1 MARES
6 SLLNALWEPSS
17 RLCVQIGSQAR
28 TFDEFR
34 IITLS
39 SSRRRTSAVTRHDV
53 IEKMAVGF
61 GPGNLGELRNLEP
74 AIAAARQ
81 IPGGDP
87 IAC

>member
-1 MARES
+1 M
-6 SLLNALWEPSS
+6 
-17 RLCVQIGSQAR
+17 R

-34 IITLS
+34 MITLS
-39 SSRRRTSAVTRHDV
+39 SSRRRTLADTSHDV
-53 IEKMAVGF
+53 IEKMAVGS

-81 IPGGDP
+81 IPEGDP